1 MSDTP
6 NYKAST
12 VTGDQY
18 TRAVMVRIN
27 NPLGEIPSIEFTEE
41 EILNLPGRTL
51 RQYAAVLEC
60 QMDPEN
66 QLHLDIYAKLN
77 ELYTVL
83 RDARDATPPTQ
94 PE

>member
-12 VTGDQY
+12 ITGDQY
-18 TRAVMVRIN
+18 TRAAAVRIN
-27 NPLGEIPSIEFTEE
+27 NPVSEAPTIEFTEE
-41 EILNLPGRTL
+41 EIVNLPNRTL
-51 RQYAAVLEC
+51 HQYAGTLTC
-60 QMDPEN
+60 TMDPEN
-66 QLHLDIYAKLN
+66 QLHLDIYDKLN

-83 RDARDATPPTQ
+83 REARDAALIPL